1 MTTQGRSEHLTMYGM
16 VGVAMHIVIGVLVA
30 ASSAVVPTAGMV
42 ALVLLWVAGAALG
55 AAMWKRTVWI
65 PLLSSLIVA
74 VVWMTLFFSNR

>member
-1 MTTQGRSEHLTMYGM
+1 VTTQGRSEHLMMYGM

-30 ASSAVVPTAGMV
+30 ASYAVVPPAGMV